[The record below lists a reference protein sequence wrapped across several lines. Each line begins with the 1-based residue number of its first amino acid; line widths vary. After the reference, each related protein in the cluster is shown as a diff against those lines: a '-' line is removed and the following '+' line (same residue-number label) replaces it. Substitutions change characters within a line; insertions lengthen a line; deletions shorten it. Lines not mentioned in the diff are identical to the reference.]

1 MNKFTWRFDIQIPNE
16 SEFRVARRIIGFKGG
31 NMKRIIDMCKF
42 RDASGMH
49 GVKLRL
55 RGKGSGFKEGPNNT
69 ESDDD
74 LHLCVSSKFLEASS
88 LDFSSIFPMHRESVM
103 IAFETFKFACNSIE
117 ALLIKIYDD
126 YKKFMKEKYNL
137 NINMMIKKYENNP
150 AILFSQMECYPPC
163 SV

>member
-1 MNKFTWRFDIQIPNE
+1 MNKFTWRFDIQIQNE

-31 NMKRIIDMCKF
+31 NMKRIIDMWKF

-74 LHLCVSSKFLEASS
+74 LHLCVSSKFLEVSNV
-88 LDFSSIFPMHRESVM
+88 DFHSIFPMHRESIM
-103 IAFETFKFACNSIE
+103 IAYETFKFACRSIE
-117 ALLIKIYDD
+117 TLLSKIYDD
-126 YKKFMKEKYNL
+126 YQKFMKEKHNQ
-137 NINMMIKKYENNP
+137 NISIIIKKYENNP
-150 AILFSQMECYPPC
+150 AILFSQMDIYPPFNA
-163 SV
+163 